1 MGFSEYIVSAPF
13 VQTFE
18 TGFASVI
25 SKDGTSARWASSMS
39 CLYKALL
46 AGRDGNRNRL
56 LCAVGRNRGADGS
69 CVAHGGAL
77 NDPRRRNDLDPA
89 ASRLIILMA
98 MKDNAVKSQCGR
110 LYSAI
115 FLPLW
120 CSSWNRGSLHRSLQS
135 ARQRKMPYYTV
146 TTHQSLQ
153 KRVYSVSLLK

>member
-56 LCAVGRNRGADGS
+56 CALSVETEERMDRVWRMAVLLMIPAGAMIS
-69 CVAHGGAL
+69 IPQHLV
-77 NDPRRRNDLDPA
+77 
-89 ASRLIILMA
+89 
-98 MKDNAVKSQCGR
+98 
-110 LYSAI
+110 
-115 FLPLW
+115 
-120 CSSWNRGSLHRSLQS
+120 SSS
-135 ARQRKMPYYTV
+135 
-146 TTHQSLQ
+146 
-153 KRVYSVSLLK
+153 